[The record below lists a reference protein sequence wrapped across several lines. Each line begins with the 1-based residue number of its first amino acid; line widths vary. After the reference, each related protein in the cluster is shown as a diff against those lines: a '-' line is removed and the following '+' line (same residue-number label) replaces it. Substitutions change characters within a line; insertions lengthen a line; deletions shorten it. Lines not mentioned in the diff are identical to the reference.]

1 MEGWIFDVYPDRER
15 GLMVTWILTEK
26 GRVRREEKFMPR
38 MYVGGCM
45 DDLGKLKE
53 ELASKRAIGHLDIVR
68 RRTDIRDLGTSPV
81 LDIGFRDYGSITDV
95 ARHIDARGRY
105 RDFTLYNV
113 DQSLP
118 FRYLLEK
125 DLFPNALVHMGKELR
140 LVDNCETLDYPVPP
154 FRAMSIKRKKVSSL
168 KDREGIGLLT
178 VTESEISGTEREM
191 SETNRGILGTKSEI
205 SGTNGEISG
214 TESEISGTDV
224 EILSELSRMIEDDDP
239 DILLTDD
246 GDHFLMPFLHN
257 RAISAR
263 VPFSLHRDTR
273 VRAPYRRKERSYFTY
288 GRIVYKPAP
297 FLLKGRGHID
307 RSSFMWR
314 ASGLYGLVDLS
325 RLSGIPVQQLSR
337 LSPGTAISAMQI
349 RRAIRDGYV
358 IMWKKNQPETFKTAL
373 ELLNSDRGGF
383 IFEPKV
389 GIFENVTEVDFTSM
403 YPSIIHN
410 YNISPETMLCKCCPD
425 SPRVVP
431 ALGYHI
437 CTRRTGLLPRV
448 LAPLVER
455 RLHFKRRAKEGG
467 DGAERARQISDILK
481 WLLVTCF
488 GYTGYKNA
496 RFGKIECH
504 EAITAY
510 GRDIL
515 LDAMRIANEYDLT
528 VLHGIVDSLWLEGD
542 PKRAFEAAARI
553 GKKIGIPMEV
563 EGTYKWIVFLPNKQN
578 GIGALN
584 RYYGM
589 FEDGGIKARG
599 VELRRRDTPKFL
611 CDFQWKILKMLGKAD
626 TKEDFLALV
635 PECIDEG
642 KDAAAV
648 LRKGDVDPTELVF
661 TKIVSKG
668 LSDYTT
674 VNDQSSCLSLLAE
687 EGITVAP
694 GQNVRFVVT
703 DAGAKDARKRVV
715 PDILIGPDTQYDRNA
730 YVRYL
735 ARCLESLFL
744 PFGWTEERVL
754 KRLEDRRETFY
765 FR

>member
-1 MEGWIFDVYPDRER
+1 
-15 GLMVTWILTEK
+15 MVTWVLTDK
-26 GRVRREEKFMPR
+26 GRVRREENFMPH
-38 MYVGGCM
+38 MYVGGRV
-45 DDLGKLKE
+45 DDLRKLKD
-53 ELASKRAIGHLDIVR
+53 ELAARSTIGHMDIVR
-68 RRTDIRDLGTSPV
+68 RLADIRDREPSPV

-95 ARHIDARGRY
+95 ARYIDARGRY

-125 DLFPNALVHMGKELR
+125 DLFPNALVHVGKELEP
-140 LVDNCETLDYPVPP
+140 VDSCETLEYAIPP
-154 FRAMSIKRKKVSSL
+154 FRTMTIGRKRGSSL
-168 KDREGIGLLT
+168 KDREGIGAIT
-178 VTESEISGTEREM
+178 VNEREISG
-191 SETNRGILGTKSEI
+191 ND
-205 SGTNGEISG
+205 GEILKQLTG
-214 TESEISGTDV
+214 
-224 EILSELSRMIEDDDP
+224 MIEDDDP
-239 DILLTDD
+239 DILLTED

-257 RAISAR
+257 RAMRAG

-273 VRAPYRRKERSYFTY
+273 VRTPYSGKERSYFTY

-307 RSSFMWR
+307 SSSFMYR
-314 ASGLYGLVDLS
+314 ASGLSGLVDLG

-349 RRAIRDGYV
+349 RQAIRDGYV

-383 IFEPKV
+383 IFEPRV
-389 GIFENVTEVDFTSM
+389 GIFDNVTEVDFTSM

-410 YNISPETMLCKCCPD
+410 YNISPETMQCECCPD
-425 SPRVVP
+425 SSRVVP
-431 ALGYHI
+431 ALGYRI
-437 CTRRTGLLPRV
+437 CTRRVGLLPKV
-448 LAPLVER
+448 LAPLVRR

-467 DGAERARQISDILK
+467 GDAERSRQISDILK

-528 VLHGIVDSLWLEGD
+528 VLHGIVDSLWLKGD
-542 PKRAFEAAARI
+542 PKRALEAAARI

-563 EGTYKWIVFLPNKQN
+563 EGTYKWIVFLPNKTS

-589 FEDGGIKARG
+589 FEDGRIKARG
-599 VELRRRDTPKFL
+599 VELRRRDTPRFL
-611 CDFQWKILKMLGKAD
+611 CDFQWKILEMLGKAD
-626 TKEDFLALV
+626 TKEEFLAMV
-635 PECIDEG
+635 PTCIDAG
-642 KDAAAV
+642 RDAAAA
-648 LRKGDVDPTELVF
+648 LRKGEIEPCELVF
-661 TKIVSKG
+661 TKIVSKE
-668 LSDYTT
+668 LSDYST
-674 VNDQSSCLSLLAE
+674 VNDQASCLSLLAE

-694 GQNVRFVVT
+694 GQNVRFVVS
-703 DAGAKDARKRVV
+703 DAGAKDPKKRVV
-715 PDILIGPDTQYDRNA
+715 PDIMIEPGTQYDRNA

-744 PFGWTEERVL
+744 PFGWSEERVL
-754 KRLEDRRETFY
+754 EMLGPQWES
-765 FR
+765 FRFS

>member
-1 MEGWIFDVYPDRER
+1 
-15 GLMVTWILTEK
+15 MVTWVLTDK
-26 GRVRREEKFMPR
+26 GRVRREENFMPH
-38 MYVGGCM
+38 MYVGGRV
-45 DDLGKLKE
+45 DDLRKLKD
-53 ELASKRAIGHLDIVR
+53 ELAARSTIGHMDIVR
-68 RRTDIRDLGTSPV
+68 RLADIRDREPSPV

-95 ARHIDARGRY
+95 ARYIDARGRY

-125 DLFPNALVHMGKELR
+125 DLFPNALVHVGKELEP
-140 LVDNCETLDYPVPP
+140 VDSCETLEYAIPP
-154 FRAMSIKRKKVSSL
+154 FRTMTIGRKRGSSL
-168 KDREGIGLLT
+168 KDREGIGAIT
-178 VTESEISGTEREM
+178 VNEREISG
-191 SETNRGILGTKSEI
+191 ND
-205 SGTNGEISG
+205 GEILKQLTG
-214 TESEISGTDV
+214 
-224 EILSELSRMIEDDDP
+224 MIEDDDP
-239 DILLTDD
+239 DILLTED

-257 RAISAR
+257 RAMRAG

-273 VRAPYRRKERSYFTY
+273 VRTPYSGKERSYFTY

-307 RSSFMWR
+307 SSSFMYR
-314 ASGLYGLVDLS
+314 ASGLSGLVDLG

-349 RRAIRDGYV
+349 RQAIRDGYV

-383 IFEPKV
+383 IFE
-389 GIFENVTEVDFTSM
+389 NVTEVDFTSM

-410 YNISPETMLCKCCPD
+410 YNISPETMLCRCCPD
-425 SPRVVP
+425 SPQVVP
-431 ALGYHI
+431 TLGYHI
-437 CTRRTGLLPRV
+437 CTRREGLLPRV
-448 LAPLVER
+448 LAPLVRR

-467 DGAERARQISDILK
+467 PDAERAGQISDILK

-528 VLHGIVDSLWLEGD
+528 VLHGIVDSLWLKGE
-542 PKRAFEAAARI
+542 PKRALEAAARI

-563 EGTYKWIVFLPNKQN
+563 EGTYKWIVFLPNKTS

-589 FEDGGIKARG
+589 FEDGRIKARG
-599 VELRRRDTPKFL
+599 VELRRRDTPRFL
-611 CDFQWKILKMLGKAD
+611 CDFQWKILEMLGNAD
-626 TKEDFLALV
+626 TREDFLAMV
-635 PECIDEG
+635 PECIDAG
-642 KDAAAV
+642 KDAADV

-668 LSDYTT
+668 LSDYAT
-674 VNDQSSCLSLLAE
+674 VNDQFSCLSLLKE

-703 DAGAKDARKRVV
+703 EAGAKYPKKRVV
-715 PDILIGPDTQYDRNA
+715 PDILIEPDTQYDRNA

-754 KRLEDRRETFY
+754 EMLGPQRES
-765 FR
+765 FRF